1 MDLQELNATIE
12 YDPVYGNMLVLES
25 ENWEKT
31 YEEYKIIESNYGK
44 EEWNEIENR
53 AAKLIQSWWF
63 QSNGIL

>member
-44 EEWNEIENR
+44 EEWNEIVNR

>member
-1 MDLQELNATIE
+1 MNFEKLNATIE

-44 EEWNEIENR
+44 EEWNETENR

-63 QSNGIL
+63 QSKYTL

>member
-53 AAKLIQSWWF
+53 AAKLIQTWWF